1 MTVVAVVAEP
11 PREGLVLP
19 ELAETTPL
27 SAAEAAD
34 LYAAAYKDVLR
45 AVDASGGD
53 LLVNY
58 RSDVDL
64 PDEHKGEQSAEDELR
79 ALAREAVDDIDDVR
93 FEVQVGTSRSARVGN
108 TITHLLESEEVK
120 SAAAVLP
127 TVPLMA
133 RTHIDGAA
141 MKLRNNPVVLGPSL
155 GGEVYYAGFTDTI
168 DFQGAYEPPAVETL
182 ATRATDAGHDV
193 EYTELLPTVDTA
205 DGLTTLV
212 TMLRSRVT
220 AGRIVPE
227 FTTKLIDD
235 LGLRVEHEG
244 GEPTLVRD

>member
-1 MTVVAVVAEP
+1 MTVVAVLAKP

-27 SAAEAAD
+27 SAQEVAD
-34 LYAAAYKDVLR
+34 LYAAGYKDVLR
-45 AVDASGGD
+45 AGDASGGD

-64 PDEHKGEQSAEDELR
+64 PEEYKGEQSAEDELQ
-79 ALAREAVDDIDDVR
+79 ALAREAVDDVDDVR
-93 FEVQVGTSRSARVGN
+93 FEVQVGTSHSARVGN
-108 TITHLLESEEVK
+108 TITHLLESEGVK
-120 SAAAVLP
+120 SAAAVSP
-127 TVPLMA
+127 TTPLMA

-155 GGEVYYAGFTDTI
+155 GGEVYFAGFTATI
-168 DFQGAYEPPAVETL
+168 DFQGAYQPPTVETL
-182 ATRATDAGHDV
+182 ATRAVDAGHEV
-193 EYTELLPTVDTA
+193 EYTELLPTLGTEE
-205 DGLTTLV
+205 GLTTLV

-220 AGRIVPE
+220 TGNIVPE

-235 LGLRVEHEG
+235 FGLRVEDDG
-244 GEPTLVRD
+244 DPTLVRE